1 VVDVPVTLTVTAP
14 TIAVDAT
21 SLSFTYHV
29 GDSSPASR
37 TVQVTGG
44 ADANFT
50 AQASSAGGWLSVTP
64 TSGVANPATL
74 TVSVDPTGLTGG
86 TSYQGTITV
95 AGSGGAAGSASVA
108 VTLNI
113 VAPFP
118 TIAGVANAA
127 SGYSG
132 SVAPGELIS
141 LYGTE
146 LGPATPVLTQLDST
160 GMFVATTLG
169 GVQVFVNG
177 YPAPVIYASKTQVN
191 ALVPY
196 EVKSLKSVSVWL
208 KYANQ
213 TSNTVALPLTA
224 TAPGVLTLNSSGS
237 GQGLIQNAAD
247 YSLNGPARPAAKGSY
262 VILYV
267 TGEGETLP
275 NGTTGKITVLQT
287 TQPITPAPLLTVVP
301 RVDGQVAYFN
311 FAGEAPGL
319 VSGVMQLNV
328 QIPAN
333 ARSGDLPITVS
344 VGGNDSQAGVTV
356 RVQ

>member
-1 VVDVPVTLTVTAP
+1 
-14 TIAVDAT
+14 
-21 SLSFTYHV
+21 
-29 GDSSPASR
+29 
-37 TVQVTGG
+37 
-44 ADANFT
+44 
-50 AQASSAGGWLSVTP
+50 
-64 TSGVANPATL
+64 VANPASL
-74 TVSVDPTGLTGG
+74 TVSVDPTGLAGG
-86 TSYQGTITV
+86 ASYQGTITV
-95 AGSGGAAGSASVA
+95 AGSGGAAGSASIA
-108 VTLNI
+108 VTLSI

-275 NGTTGKITVLQT
+275 NGITGKITVLQT

-301 RVDGQVAYFN
+301 RVDGQVAYYN